1 VNLNDLVGEYLI
13 SPEYQRLK
21 SFHPLVE
28 VETRLEPELLNIMGS
43 PIHLSKTVMNL
54 ISNAAEAIGDSGK
67 LIIATENRHLDR
79 PLKGQGVPEGD
90 YVVLEVSDSGM
101 GISAEDLPRIFEPF
115 FTKKKMGHSGTGL
128 GMAVVWGTVQDHHG
142 HIDVQSAK
150 GKGTRVTV
158 FLPATRMESL
168 VPVPLNPLD
177 AYRGTGETVLVV
189 DDLKEQREIATRII
203 EQLGYVVKSAE
214 SGEHA
219 VELLKHEKADLL
231 ILDMI
236 MDPGIDGFE
245 TYHQVKKLH
254 PHQKAII
261 TSGYAETERV
271 KMAQRMGV
279 GGYLKK
285 PYTVHNLAC
294 AIKTELNRN

>member
-1 VNLNDLVGEYLI
+1 
-13 SPEYQRLK
+13 
-21 SFHPLVE
+21 
-28 VETRLEPELLNIMGS
+28 
-43 PIHLSKTVMNL
+43 
-54 ISNAAEAIGDSGK
+54 
-67 LIIATENRHLDR
+67 
-79 PLKGQGVPEGD
+79 
-90 YVVLEVSDSGM
+90 
-101 GISAEDLPRIFEPF
+101 
-115 FTKKKMGHSGTGL
+115 
-128 GMAVVWGTVQDHHG
+128 
-142 HIDVQSAK
+142 
-150 GKGTRVTV
+150 
-158 FLPATRMESL
+158 
-168 VPVPLNPLD
+168 
-177 AYRGTGETVLVV
+177 VV